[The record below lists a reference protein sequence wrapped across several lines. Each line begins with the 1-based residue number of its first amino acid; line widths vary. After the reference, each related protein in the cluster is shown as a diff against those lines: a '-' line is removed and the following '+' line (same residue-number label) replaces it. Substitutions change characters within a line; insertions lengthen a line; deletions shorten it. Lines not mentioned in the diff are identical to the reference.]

1 MSLSSLRSFGG
12 AASFATTAFD
22 TARTTFK
29 AMADA
34 AVPPA
39 GADSSVPNGSKGSEA
54 SSGTG
59 SHAAG
64 ERTQGAAASSASAT
78 GSGEVRREAERSPAE
93 KRKAGIRKGVALDAY
108 A

>member
-1 MSLSSLRSFGG
+1 MSLSSLRSLTG
-12 AASFATTAFD
+12 AASFATTALD

-39 GADSSVPNGSKGSEA
+39 GSDTPGGQP
-54 SSGTG
+54 
-59 SHAAG
+59 HAAPVSPPPG
-64 ERTQGAAASSASAT
+64 TA
-78 GSGEVRREAERSPAE
+78 EVEREAERSPAE
-93 KRKAGIRKGVALDAY
+93 MRKAGIRKGIALDAY